1 MVAVKERGGHPGGR
15 PALHK
20 DWTQG
25 SIVNNLWLLS
35 WPMIISSILNTLG
48 PTVDMIW
55 VGKLGSNSVAGVGL
69 AGLAVQL
76 VNSLLMGLFAGL
88 RAMVA
93 RFVGAGDNESA
104 SRAAEQAITV
114 SAIFSVIMALIGIF
128 FARQILD
135 IFGVSAAV
143 VDQGAGYLRIQ
154 FVGMVAMGIVM
165 MTGSTMQAS
174 GDTMTPMRISVI
186 YRVLHVVLCPFL
198 VFGWW
203 IFPKMGVSGAAMT
216 SVISQSLGGAIGLWF
231 LFSGRT
237 RMRLSFRGFRFD
249 AKLLWRIVKIG
260 LPAAVNSMERSVV
273 GLVMMTFITPF
284 GTLAVA
290 AHTIMTRVEMFVM
303 MPSMAFG
310 QAAGVLAG
318 QNMGANQPA
327 RAEKSG
333 WVGIGLTEGIMLI
346 FSVAMV
352 IWAPQLV
359 RIFNSEPGV
368 VEICSTFLRIAA
380 VGNIFMGFAAVLAD
394 CLNGVGDTMI
404 PMIASLITMWAVQV
418 PLAYFLPKYH
428 DLGVFGIRWAMA
440 AALAMRAITYVIYF
454 RAGRWKRLKI

>member
-1 MVAVKERGGHPGGR
+1 VKEREGPPGGR

-35 WPMIISSILNTLG
+35 WPMIISSVLNTLG

-55 VGKLGSNSVAGVGL
+55 VGKLGSSSVAGVGL

-143 VDQGAGYLRIQ
+143 VDQGTPYLRIQ
-154 FVGMVAMGIVM
+154 FIGMVAMGLVM
-165 MTGSTMQAS
+165 MGSSTMQAS
-174 GDTMTPMRISVI
+174 GDTINPMKISVI
-186 YRVLHVVLCPFL
+186 YRILHVVLCPFL

-216 SVISQSLGGAIGLWF
+216 SVVSQTLGGAIGLWF

-237 RMRLSFRGFRFD
+237 RLRLTFKGFRFD
-249 AKLLWRIVKIG
+249 TKLLWRIVKIG
-260 LPAAVNSMERSVV
+260 IPASINGMERSVV
-273 GLVMMTFITPF
+273 SLVMMWFIKPY
-284 GTLAVA
+284 GTLAIA
-290 AHTIMTRVEMFVM
+290 AHTIMTRVEMVVL
-303 MPSMAFG
+303 MPGMGFG
-310 QAAGVLAG
+310 QASGVLAG
-318 QNMGANQPA
+318 QNMGANHPE

-333 WVGIGLTEGIMLI
+333 WLG
-346 FSVAMV
+346 VAMFEVFMVLSAVV
-352 IWAPQLV
+352 IFLWAPGIV
-359 RIFNSEPGV
+359 RIFNSEAGV
-368 VEICSTFLRIAA
+368 VEIGSAFMKIAA
-380 VGNIFMGFAAVLAD
+380 VGYFFMGFAAVLAD
-394 CLNGVGDTMI
+394 CLNGVGDTVI
-404 PMIASLITMWAVQV
+404 PMATSLITMWAVQV
-418 PLAYFLPKYH
+418 PLAYFLPNWTG
-428 DLGVFGIRWAMA
+428 LGVIAVRWAMA
-440 AALAMRAITYVIYF
+440 AALAMRAITYAIYF
-454 RAGRWKRLKI
+454 RAGRWRRLKLM

>member
-1 MVAVKERGGHPGGR
+1 VKEREGPPGGR

-35 WPMIISSILNTLG
+35 WPMIISSVLNTLG

-55 VGKLGSNSVAGVGL
+55 VGKLGSSSVAGVGL

-143 VDQGAGYLRIQ
+143 VDQGTPYLRIQ
-154 FVGMVAMGIVM
+154 FIGMVAMGLVM
-165 MTGSTMQAS
+165 MGSSTMQAS
-174 GDTMTPMRISVI
+174 GDTINPMKISVI
-186 YRVLHVVLCPFL
+186 YRILHVVLCPFL

-216 SVISQSLGGAIGLWF
+216 SVVSQTLGGAIGLWF

-237 RMRLSFRGFRFD
+237 RLRLTFKGFRFD
-249 AKLLWRIVKIG
+249 TKLLWRIVKIG
-260 LPAAVNSMERSVV
+260 IPASINGMERSVV
-273 GLVMMTFITPF
+273 SLVMMWFIKPY
-284 GTLAVA
+284 GTLAIA
-290 AHTIMTRVEMFVM
+290 AHTIMTRVEMVVL
-303 MPSMAFG
+303 MPGMGFG
-310 QAAGVLAG
+310 QASGVLAG
-318 QNMGANQPA
+318 QNMGANHPE

-333 WVGIGLTEGIMLI
+333 WLG
-346 FSVAMV
+346 VAMFEVFMVLSAVV
-352 IWAPQLV
+352 IFLWAPGIV
-359 RIFNSEPGV
+359 RIFNSEAGV
-368 VEICSTFLRIAA
+368 VEIGSAFMKIAA
-380 VGNIFMGFAAVLAD
+380 VGYFFMGFAAVLAD
-394 CLNGVGDTMI
+394 CLNGVGDTVI
-404 PMIASLITMWAVQV
+404 PMATSLITMWAVQV
-418 PLAYFLPKYH
+418 PLAYFLPNWTG
-428 DLGVFGIRWAMA
+428 LGVIAVRWAMA
-440 AALAMRAITYVIYF
+440 AALAMRAITYAIYF
-454 RAGRWKRLKI
+454 RAGRWKRLKLM